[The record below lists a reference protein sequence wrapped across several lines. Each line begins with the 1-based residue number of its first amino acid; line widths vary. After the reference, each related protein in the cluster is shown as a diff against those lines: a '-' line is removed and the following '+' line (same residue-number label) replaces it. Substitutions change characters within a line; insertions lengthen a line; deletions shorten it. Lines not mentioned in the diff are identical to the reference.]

1 LPSFFFILLTA
12 ESAKKGLIIR
22 KETAK
27 WRGEYPSTPN
37 ILLKAQAA
45 SWLSARLFS
54 LDRFLQNSLSNYREF
69 YRKLSREAPVCQ
81 QLYRNNG
88 KISGNFLRMDAAA
101 IGCPT

>member
-45 SWLSARLFS
+45 SWLSARLFP
-54 LDRFLQNSLSNYREF
+54 LDRFLQHSLSNYREF